1 MFESLLTSR
10 LEMRKIVEN
19 HTWREEKFR
28 MALTI
33 DERCE
38 ISKDFGTTFY
48 EKVEDCED
56 ILKTLQEGIQKGR
69 RYEEMLKKMRDMEY
83 VDKWPSSS
91 EKKRWKHTKVR

>member
-38 ISKDFGTTFY
+38 VSKDFGTTFY

-56 ILKTLQEGIQKGR
+56 ILKTLQEVPLIFALTS
-69 RYEEMLKKMRDMEY
+69 LKPR
-83 VDKWPSSS
+83 PSPTSG
-91 EKKRWKHTKVR
+91 